1 MLPESTFQ
9 SHVMSD
15 KTASV
20 VFSGGVCTSSLSIGS
35 NLISGFSPDCFAT
48 PIVSAC
54 TNYEL
59 YFEGNNI
66 NSEDL
71 AKEFGLGSDQTE
83 KRSAGEIILELLV
96 SRGLGMLSKISGAF
110 VFAFLEKEKG
120 QLTLVRDRLGE
131 KQLFYSKSDLG
142 LSLALTPQGIFKSG
156 VSKVI
161 DAVQLDELFFYGSV
175 SGEHTLF
182 RGVKNLLPGHY
193 QVWSSDGTLVQKE
206 RWFELGQEIKKI
218 RTTQT
223 GLSDWINKLEDTA
236 KSAESTPFLL
246 QYKESKSILS
256 RTSQEISGIKTQQFL
271 FLESDRISP
280 ADKSSTNGDD
290 FLSISEEKKY
300 SQLFSELKSFFSE
313 VQEPIFDLEY
323 VTLWSL
329 RKELAEIKPQWC
341 TDFGM
346 DALFSLG
353 GNSEESKSLKY
364 LILKV
369 ILKYIP
375 LNRLKDSELIRLK
388 KSTAFQNPDF
398 QVLTHRN
405 GLFISDLR
413 QLGLR
418 SLNLIPEYRI
428 GVLEEGKKLFANN
441 RLRQQAY
448 VDFHT
453 RFASQKKAID
463 SIEKNSSLGF
473 RSPFGEFSIILET
486 FGLDNSTWNRLRKG
500 YNTPLSS
507 KEYSDRIS
515 TKKKLDLRLK
525 EIILTHPDFRGHLE
539 SMHSCPLF
547 KMSWLNFIDV
557 KKETEDFK
565 RDFRSNFD
573 LIRFLFFSSLW
584 YQSQFES

>member
-1 MLPESTFQ
+1 MLSESSFQ
-9 SHVMSD
+9 SKVMRD
-15 KTASV
+15 KTAYV
-20 VFSGGVCTSSLSIGS
+20 VFSGGVCTSSLSIDP
-35 NLISGFSPDCFAT
+35 NLISGFSPVSFAT
-48 PIVSAC
+48 PIVSSC
-54 TNYEL
+54 NNYEL
-59 YFEGNNI
+59 YFEGSNI

-71 AKEFGLGSDQTE
+71 AEEFGLRSDQTE

-96 SRGLGMLSKISGAF
+96 SQGFGMLSKISGAF

-131 KQLFYSKSDLG
+131 KQLFYVKSDLG
-142 LSLALTPQGIFKSG
+142 ITLALTPLGIFNSG

-161 DAVQLDELFFYGSV
+161 DTVQLDELFFYGSV

-182 RGVKNLLPGHY
+182 QGVKNLLPGHY
-193 QVWSSDGTLVQKE
+193 QMWSSEGTLVNKE
-206 RWFELGQEIKKI
+206 RWFELGREIKKI
-218 RTTQT
+218 RTTQS
-223 GLSDWINKLEDTA
+223 GLSDWMNKLGDTV
-236 KSAESTPFLL
+236 KSSGSTPFLL
-246 QYKESKSILS
+246 QFQESTSILS
-256 RTSQEISGIKTQQFL
+256 RTSHEILGNKNQRFF
-271 FLESDRISP
+271 FLESGRISP
-280 ADKSSTNGDD
+280 VDKNSTIGND
-290 FLSISEEKKY
+290 FLSISEGRKY
-300 SQLFSELKSFFSE
+300 NQLFLELRSFFSE

-329 RKELAEIKPQWC
+329 RKELVEIKPQWC

-346 DALFSLG
+346 DSLFSLD
-353 GNSEESKSLKY
+353 GNFEESKNLKH
-364 LILKV
+364 LILKT
-369 ILKYIP
+369 ILKHIP

-405 GLFISDLR
+405 SLFISDLR

-428 GVLEEGKKLFANN
+428 GVLEESKKLFPGNI
-441 RLRQQAY
+441 LRQQAY

-453 RFASQKKAID
+453 HFASQKKAID

-473 RSPFGEFSIILET
+473 RLPLGEFAIVLET
-486 FGLDNSTWNRLRKG
+486 FAMDNSTWNALRKG
-500 YNTPLSS
+500 NDAPVSS
-507 KEYSDRIS
+507 KEYLDRIS

-525 EIILTHPDFRGHLE
+525 KIILTHPDFRGHLE

-547 KMSWLNFIDV
+547 KLSWLNFIDV

-565 RDFRSNFD
+565 SDSRSNFD